1 MQKDC
6 IFLVKFCSRKGPL
19 LHKAETQQAHK
30 HMKALERSNGGSK
43 EKVAKPDKSM
53 LFGELKATLKC
64 YILAFKTLAVKCI
77 SCFSLR

>member
-43 EKVAKPDKSM
+43 EKVAK
-53 LFGELKATLKC
+53 TW
-64 YILAFKTLAVKCI
+64 
-77 SCFSLR
+77 